1 MQNPRQNIIFFK
13 CKAKTTSESTM
24 NRFTR
29 KAVKITIYLEHFYE
43 PTTNKFSIILLFHE
57 RYDK

>member
-1 MQNPRQNIIFFK
+1 MQNPRQNIFFFK

-24 NRFTR
+24 